1 MERAVMMAWDMVNK
15 KRTELKQKAE
25 DLQIVE
31 KQYVMMKKAAADL
44 ANLFKYYEADP
55 SSFRKEFASQG
66 KDENGF
72 AIEMLEKI
80 IAATAEEMLELE
92 REELFVISSFFDALH
107 QEELAEAR
115 MIEAKSQEDAA
126 ASRVKLIED
135 FDGDYEVDERKKDLN
150 VFHVNEENE
159 AFESRIKAMAI
170 RRENEYLLQE
180 FEIKKQMEELQKK
193 EEIFKED
200 LQKIQAIVR
209 DQLRQEWDNK
219 KEGQKS

>member
-1 MERAVMMAWDMVNK
+1 
-15 KRTELKQKAE
+15 
-25 DLQIVE
+25 
-31 KQYVMMKKAAADL
+31 
-44 ANLFKYYEADP
+44 
-55 SSFRKEFASQG
+55 
-66 KDENGF
+66 
-72 AIEMLEKI
+72 MLEKI

-115 MIEAKSQEDAA
+115 MVEAKSQEDAA
-126 ASRVKLIED
+126 ASRVLLIED
-135 FDGDYEVDERKKDLN
+135 FDGDYEVVERKKDLN
-150 VFHVNEENE
+150 IFHVDAENE

-219 KEGQKS
+219 KEGQKSWKDRQSFAYINKLAIMHSYLMVPS